1 MMTQMITNYL
11 AQAIELITREED
23 GQDLVEYALILVF
36 ISIAAIAAL
45 MALGP
50 QIAAIYT
57 QISQALTT

>member
-1 MMTQMITNYL
+1 MIS
-11 AQAIELITREED
+11 QLIPLLLNMFASQED

>member
-1 MMTQMITNYL
+1 MVAQMFTHLVARYAALAATQ
-11 AQAIELITREED
+11 ED

-50 QIAAIYT
+50 QIATIYT
-57 QISQALTT
+57 QITQALTT

>member
-1 MMTQMITNYL
+1 MLVLNVLMNWVNTVVV
-11 AQAIELITREED
+11 EKEE

-50 QIAAIYT
+50 SVANIYT
-57 QISQALTT
+57 QITTTLSA

>member
-1 MMTQMITNYL
+1 MFAQVITYL
-11 AQAIELITREED
+11 LTNLAAQED

-36 ISIAAIAAL
+36 VSIAAIAAL

-50 QIAAIYT
+50 QVAAIYT

>member
-1 MMTQMITNYL
+1 MFAQVLTYL
-11 AQAIELITREED
+11 LTHFAAEEK

-57 QISQALTT
+57 QITQALTA

>member
-1 MMTQMITNYL
+1 MVAQMITHFVARYAAVVA
-11 AQAIELITREED
+11 AQEE

-50 QIAAIYT
+50 QIASIYT

>member
-1 MMTQMITNYL
+1 MVAQMMTHLVARYAAHVA
-11 AQAIELITREED
+11 AQED

>member
-1 MMTQMITNYL
+1 MFAQVITYIL
-11 AQAIELITREED
+11 THFAAKEE

-50 QIAAIYT
+50 QIASIYT
-57 QISQALTT
+57 QITQALTA